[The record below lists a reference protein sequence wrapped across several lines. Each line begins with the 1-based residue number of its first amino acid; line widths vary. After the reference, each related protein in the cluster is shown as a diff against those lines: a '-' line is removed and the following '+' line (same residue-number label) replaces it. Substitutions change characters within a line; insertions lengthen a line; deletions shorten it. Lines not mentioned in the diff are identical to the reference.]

1 MVSPVIPVSV
11 EGMPGFSDDVNGEGL
26 TEAIH
31 HHINRLKQA
40 NLREVVRFGE
50 MRITRERILKTLELF
65 GSLLEKKGI
74 RGLAREIPKHF
85 LVFQASGLCQEG
97 DVLFTGYYQPVL
109 DAQSHQGAEYRYP
122 LYRKPDDLQIIDLEQ
137 INPKFVGGK
146 IALRVDKGVI
156 KPYFD
161 RKAIDEDLVLQGRGL
176 ELAYLKD
183 FLDRYMLQVQGSG
196 ILHLEDGGTKNIH
209 YVASNCYPYVSLGEL
224 LKEDGK
230 ISREG
235 MSLGAIRRYY
245 QKNPQQIKE
254 YLYRNQRYIFFE
266 EFAGALVGS
275 EGVALTSGRSIATD
289 KTLFPGGGLAF
300 ILCGPLSSG
309 SGGRNPGKH
318 GLYRFMVD
326 QDTGSAMQG
335 PGRVDIFWGTGKE
348 AEKIAGSFKE
358 KGKLYYLL
366 IKES

>member
-1 MVSPVIPVSV
+1 
-11 EGMPGFSDDVNGEGL
+11 
-26 TEAIH
+26 
-31 HHINRLKQA
+31 
-40 NLREVVRFGE
+40 

-85 LVFQASGLCQEG
+85 LVFQASGFCQEG

-196 ILHLEDGGTKNIH
+196 ILLLEDGGTKNIH